1 MIKKILLNSILIII
15 LLFIINNLTNNS
27 IKKTIAKYFKNIGDK
42 LSKNTNKKN
51 NLSNKEKINKNLL
64 NENKIKIEDENKD
77 KDFQFNYDNTNKNE
91 IILTELAK
99 KLSNDVFIPIK
110 VSKLSDTDTEDNDNI
125 LKFLKTKMKPKKLLI
140 KNINIISNI
149 KFCNHKLIIEIKDF
163 KFKCDVFNKNLKVGE
178 GIFSTKLIFH
188 HDNDSS
194 KIFTSPYILNGKY
207 GIFKIVDLNLIN
219 FINIKNKKIK
229 NNIDVKKNNNN
240 NNNNINIIKNS
251 DLLESIEEE
260 LNNNKTSKNSIDSLI
275 PDKIHITTEYAQD
288 SEIITTQTNP
298 VYHNA

>member
-1 MIKKILLNSILIII
+1 MIKKILLNSILIVI

-42 LSKNTNKKN
+42 LSKNEIKKS
-51 NLSNKEKINKNLL
+51 NLSNKKEINKNLL
-64 NENKIKIEDENKD
+64 NKNKD
-77 KDFQFNYDNTNKNE
+77 KTVDENENNDRDFQFNYDNSNKNE
-91 IILTELAK
+91 IILRELAK
-99 KLSNDVFIPIK
+99 KLNNNVYIPIK
-110 VSKLSDTDTEDNDNI
+110 VTKLLDTDTSDNDNI

-163 KFKCDVFNKNLKVGE
+163 KFKCDIFNKNIKVGE

-188 HDNDSS
+188 YDNDSS

-219 FINIKNKKIK
+219 FINIKNKKFK
-229 NNIDVKKNNNN
+229 NKINVKQNN
-240 NNNNINIIKNS
+240 NIIKNS
-251 DLLESIEEE
+251 ALLESIEEE
-260 LNNNKTSKNSIDSLI
+260 LNNPKTSKNSIDSLI
-275 PDKIHITTEYAQD
+275 PDKIYITTEYAQD